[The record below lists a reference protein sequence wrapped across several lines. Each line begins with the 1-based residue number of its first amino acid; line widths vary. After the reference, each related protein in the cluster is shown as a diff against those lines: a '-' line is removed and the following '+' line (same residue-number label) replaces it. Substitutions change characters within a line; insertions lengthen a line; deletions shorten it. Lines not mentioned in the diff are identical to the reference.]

1 MRRYGWMLAGV
12 MVALAAGPVHAQWKW
27 KDAKGQVH
35 VSDLPPPGDVAD
47 KDVLQRPAA
56 RAPQRPGAPTP
67 APATVTSAAPMSTA
81 APGATAKPKVDPEL
95 EARKKKVEQEQA
107 AKDDAEAQKQAAA
120 RAENC
125 TRAKGNLNSLESG
138 VRIARTNDK
147 GEREFLD
154 DKQRNDEIARTRQV
168 IATECR

>member
-12 MVALAAGPVHAQWKW
+12 MVALAALPVHAQWKW

-35 VSDLPPPGDVAD
+35 VSDLPPPADVAD
-47 KDVLQRPAA
+47 KDVLQRPAT
-56 RAPQRPGAPTP
+56 RAPQRPGAQAAP
-67 APATVTSAAPMSTA
+67 APAPAPQTA
-81 APGATAKPKVDPEL
+81 ALPAAAAKPKIDPEL
-95 EARKKKVEQEQA
+95 EAKKKKAEQEQA
-107 AKDDAEAQKQAAA
+107 AKEDADAQKQAAA

-125 TRAKGNLNSLESG
+125 TRAKGNLTSLESG

-154 DKQRNDEIARTRQV
+154 DKQRGDEIARARQV
-168 IATECR
+168 IASECR

>member
-12 MVALAAGPVHAQWKW
+12 MVALAAMPVHAQWKW

-35 VSDLPPPGDVAD
+35 VSDLPPPPDVSD

-56 RAPQRPGAPTP
+56 RAPQRAGAAPVVS
-67 APATVTSAAPMSTA
+67 APAAVAPAM
-81 APGATAKPKVDPEL
+81 APAKPKVDPEL
-95 EARKKKVEQEQA
+95 EARKKKAEQEQA
-107 AKDDAEAQKQAAA
+107 KQEEAEAQKQAAA

-125 TRAKGNLNSLESG
+125 TRAKGNLTSLESG
-138 VRIARTNDK
+138 VRIARSNDK

-154 DKQRNDEIARTRQV
+154 DKQRSDEIARARQV
-168 IATECR
+168 IASECR